1 MNFKKFLGIGLIL
14 VTLCVGLSVV
24 SASLEPIT
32 MGDITHSTLD
42 ITSYDQS
49 TGNLQFTSDIDV
61 NISCLSAQDKDSLKK
76 AIEDKNT
83 THVLNMTCGDSIQ
96 ITLWTYDGVAD
107 AEIDGDTLHIK
118 NTKQYYKLI
127 GDSPDDLKIT
137 GVAFNTTAGQ
147 LFVAE
152 N

>member
-1 MNFKKFLGIGLIL
+1 MNFKKILGIGLIL

-24 SASLEPIT
+24 SASLEPIN
-32 MGDITHSTLD
+32 MGDITHSTID

-49 TGNLQFTSDIDV
+49 TGNLEFTSDIDV
-61 NISCLSAQDKDSLKK
+61 DISALSAQDKDSLKK

-83 THVLNMTCGDSIQ
+83 THVLNMTCGDSIK

-127 GDSPDDLKIT
+127 GDSPDELKIT

>member
-1 MNFKKFLGIGLIL
+1 MNFKKILGIGLIL

-24 SASLEPIT
+24 SASLAPIN
-32 MGDITHSTLD
+32 MGDITHSNLD

-49 TGNLQFTSDIDV
+49 TGNLKFTSDIDV
-61 NISCLSAQDKDSLKK
+61 DISALSAQDKDSLKK

-83 THVLNMTCGDSIQ
+83 THILNMTCGNSIK

-107 AEIDGDTLHIK
+107 AKIDGDTLHIK
-118 NTKQYYKLI
+118 NTKQNYKLT
-127 GDSPDDLKIT
+127 GGSPDDLKIT